1 MTDPSAGIDPGTVT
15 ALIGIVVVVS
25 QILGRVIDKLF
36 ALVNKN
42 RQGNPSSKL
51 NGTLEKVADR
61 MVDMIITQKDLSA
74 NQLQIAK
81 SLDALSGRFEKD
93 LNGLGVRMDRRL
105 DQFEKHL
112 SS

>member
-36 ALVNKN
+36 TLVNKN
-42 RQGNPSSKL
+42 RQCNSTTTLS
-51 NGTLEKVADR
+51 GTLEKVSDR
-61 MVDMIITQKDLSA
+61 MVDMIITQKTLAGNQQQITTALGELS
-74 NQLQIAK
+74 
-81 SLDALSGRFEKD
+81 DRFEKG
-93 LNGLGVRMDRRL
+93 LNGFGGRIERRL

-112 SS
+112 PS